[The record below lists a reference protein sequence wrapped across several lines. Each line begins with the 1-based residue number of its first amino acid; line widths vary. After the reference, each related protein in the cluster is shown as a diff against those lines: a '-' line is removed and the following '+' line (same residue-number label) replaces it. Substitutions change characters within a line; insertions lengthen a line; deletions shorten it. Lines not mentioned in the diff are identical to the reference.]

1 VGAVAAVSVACRA
14 PGSAVAEWAAAALA
28 GAAGAAAI
36 GVAAALAGVAA
47 ALEIGVV
54 ATGAVVI
61 GMAASGAATT
71 GAIITIMDLLI
82 SSSSAAS
89 AFPLGGAGVGAGAIR
104 MDTMVTV
111 TRTITTATDMAT
123 TAMDMVGATEMIT
136 ISPVTGTAIAAD
148 QGSLNCSGGSPV
160 LAIIAALL
168 TGSWGLRHGE
178 QFELTSATME
188 M

>member
-1 VGAVAAVSVACRA
+1 VGAVAAVSVARRA

-54 ATGAVVI
+54 VI

-71 GAIITIMDLLI
+71 GAIITITDPLI

>member
-1 VGAVAAVSVACRA
+1 V
-14 PGSAVAEWAAAALA
+14 
-28 GAAGAAAI
+28 
-36 GVAAALAGVAA
+36 

-71 GAIITIMDLLI
+71 GAIITIMDPLI

-111 TRTITTATDMAT
+111 
-123 TAMDMVGATEMIT
+123 
-136 ISPVTGTAIAAD
+136 TAIAAD